1 MKTQTKRLGLFLWRM
16 AQSIN
21 RKRKAG
27 V

>member
-1 MKTQTKRLGLFLWRM
+1 MKTQTKRLGLFLWRI